1 MDIVLSVVRNDLAT
15 VLSTGRYMLVSLF
28 ILAVFV
34 NYIGVL
40 NQGTNWADVIIR
52 LVIGFVLLQN
62 YIWIMDT
69 TYNIV
74 SGVDQTINPNQN
86 YVDQYATMSNNMQ
99 NQFQQNTQQNI
110 ASQIG
115 NALFGRFSLH
125 NLIINLSF
133 IFYAVI
139 SKIMEAIRYS
149 FTGIWYKLGPIL
161 IPLILFRSTAS
172 VLKGWYTSYVAVL
185 CWPILWHIAI
195 SIAVALSNQ
204 IGATGGGI
212 EQFACLNFAVCFVV
226 IISPFIVSGLIAGT
240 GGSSSVGAGG
250 ILSTNQLANTTTGM
264 YKDAMKTF
272 KNAGV
277 RTGTSTPTTSN
288 GKFKD
293 FMTGNED

>member
-15 VLSTGRYMLVSLF
+15 VLSTGKYLLVSLF

-40 NQGTNWADVIIR
+40 NQGINWADVIIR
-52 LVIGFVLLQN
+52 LVIGFILLQN

-86 YVDQYATMSNNMQ
+86 YVDQYATMSQNMQ

-115 NALFGRFSLH
+115 NALFGKFSLH

-133 IFYAVI
+133 IFYALI

-185 CWPILWHIAI
+185 CWPILWHIAL

-204 IGATGGGI
+204 IAQTGGGI

-250 ILSTNQLANTTTGM
+250 ILSTNQLANTTTGL
-264 YKDAMKTF
+264 YKDTMKTF

-277 RTGTSTPTTSN
+277 RTGNSTPTTSN